1 MFYWFPSGSQS
12 PINSNIASLSL
23 IPILELN
30 PHWRLIH
37 RTCPISSQLPLHGT
51 SLYTIVAIKMSK
63 SSFLNAKQNTV
74 TDLVITL
81 KSVLPTVW
89 LWQKIIIIHC
99 LTLGNITSSSPPL
112 ASSWS
117 WPSMRQSRLSCKYLL
132 KNLREKTS
140 FRVLSSLSIIY
151 EHSHGFPFDFCS
163 WFLLFLFRSM
173 RQSRLS
179 WEYETSAWWAK
190 QGRRR
195 LRHKGWGAGEVEW
208 QGVNLDLHLV
218 AYYRWYEYQ
227 TNFWICLSKYRYWI
241 TWITLWSINANLFLE
256 KAACTELIHSP
267 GISNGPPLTKACI
280 LGSTL

>member
-37 RTCPISSQLPLHGT
+37 RPISSQLPLHGT

-63 SSFLNAKQNTV
+63 SSFLIAKQNTITDKSKVGFADCVAV
-74 TDLVITL
+74 TNNHHNHNSLFNTWQYYLVLSSLGQLLI
-81 KSVLPTVW
+81 
-89 LWQKIIIIHC
+89 
-99 LTLGNITSSSPPL
+99 LTLNAAKQVVLQIFV
-112 ASSWS
+112 
-117 WPSMRQSRLSCKYLL
+117 
-132 KNLREKTS
+132 EKRS
-140 FRVLSSLSIIY
+140 FRVLSLSIIY
-151 EHSHGFPFDFCS
+151 EHSHGFPFDFRS
-163 WFLLFLFRSM
+163 WFLLFLSRSM

-190 QGRRR
+190 QGEEEAEAQGLRSRRSWVTR
-195 LRHKGWGAGEVEW
+195 CQLSLAACG
-208 QGVNLDLHLV
+208 
-218 AYYRWYEYQ
+218 YYRWHEHQ